1 MPGPGRPAPRLELG
15 LLAAAV
21 VWLFRDVLLFGKV
34 YYVRDIH
41 LVWHPQVEGFVRA
54 IASGSW
60 PVWNT
65 SLAFGQPLVADPSA
79 QILYPLT
86 WLNLILS
93 PWTYYTF
100 YVVVHFV
107 LAAMGMRAL
116 ALHFGISRAASLVV
130 AVVFACSGPV
140 LGMLDL
146 WHHFAGACLM
156 PWVVLA
162 CDRALGG
169 DRRDV
174 VRFGLVLAL
183 QILAGS
189 ADLVAMTLCL
199 AAALGAAR
207 HVRGIWPPPPK
218 TRAALLRGAS
228 GALLALG
235 LSAPLWMAALEIVGR
250 AARAG
255 LPAGERSYWSMH
267 PLVAL
272 EAVLPGLFTALPLND
287 AWRAAF
293 FESREPLIGS
303 IYLGVGTLALVG
315 AAAGARHPL
324 RAALLGALVLAGLVA
339 LGTHTP
345 VYAALTT
352 LLPPLRILRYPVK
365 AMAAVAFSWSLLA
378 GLGADAWREAGSRKR
393 LAVSTCAPLAIVLA
407 AASAAALALWLQ
419 YERFAAHLL
428 DPTLQVG
435 RDVVLPPVLLRL
447 LVPAALAVA
456 VLGLVWAHAKR
467 RASGPRV
474 ALVIG
479 VLVATDLLAYHRSA
493 SPVAPAALFG
503 VRPEVVSS
511 LREAGANRVYVYDYS
526 VPAKAER
533 NLEGRAAYRLAR
545 MPEGWPAD
553 AASALAMQMYLA
565 PETAGRFALSQAYA
579 VDYRGLYAAPLERL
593 ARLLREVEQTPA
605 HVRLLQLGGV
615 ERVIALHDLAGLTPE
630 RTIEGLFERPIR
642 LQRVPEPLPR
652 SYVVGAVR
660 SSGGDALALMLD
672 PGFDPR
678 REVVLDQAV
687 ERPEPAGFRGASR
700 IVDSRADRVVLET
713 QASASGFVVLL
724 DGFDPGWRARL
735 DGEPAPVLR
744 ANAVFRAVAVP
755 QGQHRVELVY
765 RPRGLLLGLAVS
777 FLSLVVGVA
786 VAAYPPQHR
795 SRLACGAPP
804 TPDI

>member
-1 MPGPGRPAPRLELG
+1 VASVEADRVPGPRRPAPWLELG
-15 LLAAAV
+15 LLATAV
-21 VWLFRDVLLFGKV
+21 LWLFRDVLFFGKV

-54 IASGSW
+54 IASGAW
-60 PVWNT
+60 PVWNPN
-65 SLAFGQPLVADPSA
+65 LAFGQPLLADPSA

-86 WLNLILS
+86 WLNLILR
-93 PWTYYTF
+93 PWTYYTL

-107 LAAMGMRAL
+107 LAAVGMRTL
-116 ALHFGISRAASLVV
+116 ARHFGLSRAASLVV
-130 AVVFACSGPV
+130 ATVFACSGPV

-156 PWVVLA
+156 PWVVHA

-169 DRRDV
+169 DRRDA
-174 VRFGLVLAL
+174 VRFGFVLAL
-183 QILAGS
+183 QIVAGS

-207 HVRGIWPPPPK
+207 HVRGIWPPSPE

-250 AARAG
+250 SARAG
-255 LPAGERSYWSMH
+255 LPASERSYWSVH
-267 PLVAL
+267 PLVSF

-293 FESREPLIGS
+293 FESREPLIAS
-303 IYLGVGTLALVG
+303 LYLGVGTLALVG
-315 AAAGARHPL
+315 AAAVSRHPL

-339 LGTHTP
+339 LGSHTP
-345 VYAALTT
+345 IYAALTSVV
-352 LLPPLRILRYPVK
+352 PPLRILRYPVK
-365 AMAAVAFSWSLLA
+365 AMAAVAVCWSLLA
-378 GLGADAWREAGSRKR
+378 GLGADAWRDPSSRR
-393 LAVSTCAPLAIVLA
+393 GLAVSTCSPLAIVLA
-407 AASAAALALWLQ
+407 AVSAAALALWLQ
-419 YERFAAHLL
+419 YERVAAYLL
-428 DPTLQVG
+428 DPTLAVA

-447 LVPAALAVA
+447 LVPAALAGA
-456 VLGLVWAHAKR
+456 VLGLVWAHAR
-467 RASGPRV
+467 HRVSGPRV
-474 ALVIG
+474 ALAIG
-479 VLVATDLLAYHRSA
+479 VLVAIDLLAYHRTA
-493 SPVAPAALFG
+493 SPVAPAALYS
-503 VRPEVVSS
+503 VRPEVVSA
-511 LREAGANRVYVYDYS
+511 LRDAGANRVYVYDYF
-526 VPAKAER
+526 VPAKADHD
-533 NLEGRAAYRLAR
+533 LDGHPAYRLVR

-565 PETAGRFALSQAYA
+565 PEAAGRFALSQAYT
-579 VDYRGLYAAPLERL
+579 VDYRGLFEAPLERL
-593 ARLLREVEQTPA
+593 ARLLRDVEETEA

-615 ERVIALHDLAGLTPE
+615 EHVIALHALAGLTPE

-652 SYVVGAVR
+652 SYVVGATR
-660 SSGGDALALMLD
+660 PAGGDALALLVD

-678 REVVLDQAV
+678 REVVLDGV
-687 ERPEPAGFRGASR
+687 ERQEPAGFRGASR
-700 IVDSRADRVVLET
+700 IVETRADRVLLET
-713 QASASGFVVLL
+713 QTSASGFVVLL

-755 QGQHRVELVY
+755 EGRHRVELVY
-765 RPRGLLLGLAVS
+765 RPRGLLAGLAVAI
-777 FLSLVVGVA
+777 LALVVGVA
-786 VAAYPPQHR
+786 MLMR
-795 SRLACGAPP
+795 GAKAPLLV
-804 TPDI
+804 